1 MFCPAPLHTYTEPS
15 TFDGEDLSDVLL
27 PGGRRMP
34 VVFKFCYLGDMVSSD
49 CGDACAVD
57 ARVEAAGKA
66 FGALRPCV
74 FSSTSVSYTAKARA
88 YEAIVLA
95 ILLYGCARAGASRRF
110 CWTDY
115 EHSTHA
121 ACARCVVSRVSTHG
135 SITSP
140 PSS

>member
-1 MFCPAPLHTYTEPS
+1 MLHFGRWGMEVHSGDGAKASKSEVLFCPAPLHTYSEPS

-66 FGALRPCV
+66 FV
-74 FSSTSVSYTAKARA
+74 W
-88 YEAIVLA
+88 
-95 ILLYGCARAGASRRF
+95 CAAAVRFLFDICLVRR
-110 CWTDY
+110 
-115 EHSTHA
+115 
-121 ACARCVVSRVSTHG
+121 
-135 SITSP
+135 
-140 PSS
+140 